1 MCQLHCGLG
10 MEEHLVKNFLDIKLM
25 EINKLV
31 DLNNLRTA
39 PKLSNIQEK
48 KLLKE
53 LEANIFNAD
62 WITIGIMAPRDIK
75 AIEALKSI
83 SKKYS
88 SIQFE
93 NLDSLHAEGGVFL
106 KANQKT
112 SNVFVR
118 SENGLGEGILLTCQ
132 YDNFSKESDT
142 FGPLPLDFFI

>member
-1 MCQLHCGLG
+1 
-10 MEEHLVKNFLDIKLM
+10 M

-39 PKLSNIQEK
+39 PQLTSRQEK
-48 KLLKE
+48 KLLEE

-62 WITIGIMAPRDIK
+62 WITIGIMAPSNNK
-75 AIEALKSI
+75 AIEALQSI

-88 SIQFE
+88 TIQFG
-93 NLDSLHAEGGVFL
+93 NLDSLHADGGVFL

-118 SENGLGEGILLTCQ
+118 SENGLGEGILITCQ
-132 YDNFSKESDT
+132 YDEDAEPSDT
-142 FGPLPLDFFI
+142 FGPLPLDFFK